1 MSFLAF
7 LQHTKEQHFLDLFVG
22 EDVLEVAHAAV
33 IRSSFLLHALEVVGV
48 AAVDA
53 DERCSPCSLFLFSR
67 DKALARPGS

>member
-7 LQHTKEQHFLDLFVG
+7 LQHTKEQHFLDLLVG

-53 DERCSPCSLFLFSR
+53 DEGVLFPRYFF
-67 DKALARPGS
+67 LAGTKP

>member
-7 LQHTKEQHFLDLFVG
+7 LQHTQEQHFLDFFVG

-33 IRSSFLLHALEVVGV
+33 IRSCFLLHALEMVGV

-53 DERCSPCSLFLFSR
+53 DEGVL
-67 DKALARPGS
+67 LARYFFLAGTKP